1 MFTFW
6 FNCFQSGNPWE
17 HFIKKNLC
25 LMVPNN
31 IVLYLKR
38 PLNISLSYNIMLI
51 KDILDTFKTNNIKP
65 IHYIL
70 FIKYI

>member
-1 MFTFW
+1 
-6 FNCFQSGNPWE
+6 
-17 HFIKKNLC
+17 
-25 LMVPNN
+25 MVPNN

-65 IHYIL
+65 NTLYI
-70 FIKYI
+70 IY